1 MGGDDAGW
9 IGRGHELAEGDIPD
23 PAWVS
28 RGVEIVAEH
37 GPTSPER

>member
-1 MGGDDAGW
+1 MSGTAGW
-9 IGRGHELAEGDIPD
+9 VGRGRELAAGDIPD

-28 RGVEIVAEH
+28 RGLEIVAEG